1 MPLSS
6 HPPPSMNP
14 SVEEVDDESRPSVG
28 SGSGD
33 VNAEQQ
39 LSWAEVCA
47 QHESLLA
54 SHLALL
60 QQVQGEV
67 PSNGDASRLVTNML
81 ERTKKLMMQFKIIKG
96 KFGSRKLFQSKPW
109 IIEDEPNFVIGNL
122 NAEKT
127 LHSNSG
133 SDPSSSR
140 RTSDSSGNGLRAR
153 DRVKRARAEASERD
167 EETNAA
173 VLNAEN
179 MSTFA
184 DPARHHKRKRL
195 MKVLPGCE
203 DDVRS
208 ITPVSIDTEDISE
221 EVQRRLAIR
230 DEQRKKRSNAKAEK
244 RKRDSM
250 TSTGSAPSPGCPTK
264 QPRKRIKAIESH
276 DR

>member
-6 HPPPSMNP
+6 QPPPPMNP
-14 SVEEVDDESRPSVG
+14 TVEEVEDESRPSPG
-28 SGSGD
+28 SGGGD
-33 VNAEQQ
+33 ANAAQQQ

-47 QHESLLA
+47 QHESLLV

-96 KFGSRKLFQSKPW
+96 KFVR
-109 IIEDEPNFVIGNL
+109 NL
-122 NAEKT
+122 DAEKT

-133 SDPSSSR
+133 SDPSSSH
-140 RTSDSSGNGLRAR
+140 RTSDSSGNGPRAR
-153 DRVKRARAEASERD
+153 DRAKRARAEASERD
-167 EETNAA
+167 EETIAA
-173 VLNAEN
+173 VPDAET
-179 MSTFA
+179 MSAFA

-195 MKVLPGCE
+195 MKVLPGGE

-250 TSTGSAPSPGCPTK
+250 TSTGSAPSPGGPTK
-264 QPRKRIKAIESH
+264 QPRKRIKAIQSH
-276 DR
+276 ER

>member
-1 MPLSS
+1 
-6 HPPPSMNP
+6 MNP
-14 SVEEVDDESRPSVG
+14 TVEEVEDESRPSPG
-28 SGSGD
+28 SGSG
-33 VNAEQQ
+33 NANTAQQQ

-47 QHESLLA
+47 QHESLLV

-81 ERTKKLMMQFKIIKG
+81 ERTKKLMIQFKIIKG
-96 KFGSRKLFQSKPW
+96 KF
-109 IIEDEPNFVIGNL
+109 V

-140 RTSDSSGNGLRAR
+140 RTSDSSGNGPRAR
-153 DRVKRARAEASERD
+153 DRAKRARAEASERD
-167 EETNAA
+167 EETIAA
-173 VLNAEN
+173 VPDAET
-179 MSTFA
+179 MSAFA

-195 MKVLPGCE
+195 MKVLPGGE

-250 TSTGSAPSPGCPTK
+250 TSTGSAPSPGGPTK
-264 QPRKRIKAIESH
+264 QPRKKIKAIQSRE
-276 DR
+276 R